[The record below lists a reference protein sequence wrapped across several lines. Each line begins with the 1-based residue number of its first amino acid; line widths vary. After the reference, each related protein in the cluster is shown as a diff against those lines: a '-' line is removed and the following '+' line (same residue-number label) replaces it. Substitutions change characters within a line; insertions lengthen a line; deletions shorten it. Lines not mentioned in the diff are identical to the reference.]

1 VQIADIHYPEDLPVS
16 ARRDEIL
23 AAGPETY
30 RHWIARIEGAPA
42 GGKA

>member
-1 VQIADIHYPEDLPVS
+1 VLRALGLEPLWKQ
-16 ARRDEIL
+16 RRDEIL

-30 RHWIARIEGAPA
+30 RHWIARVEGAPA